1 MGLLPQRLSLPAPPQ
16 QPQEPQPSKEAGVPC
31 PLGAR
36 PSTRR
41 DVVDILKHR
50 APSIGNVFCADPEA
64 GAGAVWRVRLR
75 PDGAADLTTRVALA
89 GWGALVTE
97 PSSGLHSPI
106 HSGADPGLLPAAGD
120 KPRKNKD
127 TEASFFNN

>member
-1 MGLLPQRLSLPAPPQ
+1 MFLAPWAHVPAPAGMSWTFSSTARL
-16 QPQEPQPSKEAGVPC
+16 PSGMSSVQTPRQVLGLCGVCGCGQTGRRTSPRVWRSRA
-31 PLGAR
+31 GAR
-36 PSTRR
+36 WSRSP
-41 DVVDILKHR
+41 
-50 APSIGNVFCADPEA
+50 A
-64 GAGAVWRVRLR
+64 G
-75 PDGAADLTTRVALA
+75 
-89 GWGALVTE
+89 